1 MRSKIILGI
10 LIFNVFISCKNEN
23 STKNITEMNRPTF
36 KNFYFF
42 KQGMT
47 TSEVINLLNKNKITH
62 YKIDPLDDK
71 VFQQPVNKTL
81 LTIGAFIEASKKFE
95 VIEGRS
101 LKILNKEIPIFQ
113 LGFVNDTL
121 FYFRYESYI
130 EKNDKKENFGDYKT
144 DLKINNDLDLLKDLA
159 DGLEEKHGSPKDRRG
174 NLNAFFPSSEKW
186 HESYNNGV
194 NTISFNEYSIWAN
207 TDNSMEISLN
217 NFLSR
222 KNYQLSNIEYE
233 EFKTQ
238 TSISVLF
245 DRRVFN
251 KILIHINKI
260 DALEKKIEDKK
271 SDFIKANEIQKRK
284 QQLNDL

>member
-1 MRSKIILGI
+1 MRSKIILVI
-10 LIFNVFISCKNEN
+10 LCFNGFIYCKNEN
-23 STKNITEMNRPTF
+23 SIKNITKMNRPTF

-47 TSEVINLLNKNKITH
+47 TSEVINLLNKNRITH
-62 YKIDPLDDK
+62 YKIDPLGDK
-71 VFQQPVNKTL
+71 VFQQPVNQTL
-81 LTIGAFIEASKKFE
+81 LTVGAFIEASKKFE
-95 VIEGRS
+95 VIEGKS
-101 LKILNKEIPIFQ
+101 LKILNKEIPVFQ

-130 EKNDKKENFGDYKT
+130 EKNDKKENLTDYKI
-144 DLKINNDLDLLKDLA
+144 DLKINNDLDLLKDLG
-159 DGLEEKHGSPKDRRG
+159 DGLKEKHGYPTDKRG
-174 NLNAFFPSSEKW
+174 NLNSFYPSSEKW
-186 HESYNNGV
+186 HESYYNGI

-207 TDNSMEISLN
+207 TDNSIEISLN

-233 EFKTQ
+233 KFITQ

-251 KILIHINKI
+251 KILIHNNKI

-271 SDFIKANEIQKRK
+271 SDSIKANEIQKRK
-284 QQLNDL
+284 KQLNDL